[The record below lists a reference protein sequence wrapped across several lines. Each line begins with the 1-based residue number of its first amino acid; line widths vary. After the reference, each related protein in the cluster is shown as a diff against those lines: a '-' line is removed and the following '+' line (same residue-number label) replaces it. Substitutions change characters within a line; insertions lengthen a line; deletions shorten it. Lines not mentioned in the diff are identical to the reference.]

1 MATVRSYSDAGILP
15 IVETDWLDGVR
26 TSKYLTKLKWTDWKH
41 LRPSQIS
48 YKLRVAFAAHFDE
61 VN

>member
-48 YKLRVAFAAHFDE
+48 
-61 VN
+61 